1 MKVCQ
6 PMSANER
13 NAPLSIWQIIDLQNM
28 RIAEASDSFY
38 VCVSVKASKHE
49 LISNSALSRKREH
62 PNYKSSDN
70 YFQGDGK
77 SMESGHI
84 RIYQRMISE

>member
-38 VCVSVKASKHE
+38 VCVSVKASKLYLE
-49 LISNSALSRKREH
+49 NENILTTNRLITISKE
-62 PNYKSSDN
+62 
-70 YFQGDGK
+70 
-77 SMESGHI
+77 MENQWNQDIFEFTKG
-84 RIYQRMISE
+84 